1 MEVFVTTA
9 IDWVGYLGGWLAN
22 SGFTLLAEA
31 TGGGTTGSVI
41 GGGTTIGGG
50 STVERITLGG
60 SKAPLDMSI
69 WGMFLNADIIVKAVI
84 VVLLMASFWS
94 WAIIFE
100 KSIQVRA
107 INRRSNKFED
117 SFWSGGSVD
126 ELFDRIGQRPA
137 DPMSSMFASAM
148 REWKR
153 VPNERKRST
162 AQNVTLQERVE
173 KVMNVTLSR
182 EMERLE
188 RWLGFLASVGAT
200 APFIGLFGTVWGIMN
215 AFSAIA
221 IQKNTNLSVVAPGIA
236 EALLAT
242 ALGLVAAIPAVV
254 GFNKF
259 SNDLGR
265 YGNRL
270 DGFAGEFS
278 AIMSRQIE
286 ENEH

>member
-1 MEVFVTTA
+1 MEGLLTAA

-22 SGFTLLAEA
+22 SGYTLLAEA
-31 TGGGTTGSVI
+31 TGGGTSGSVI

-50 STVERITLGG
+50 STVERINLGG
-60 SKAPLDMSI
+60 SKAPLDLSI
-69 WGMFLNADIIVKAVI
+69 WGMFVNADIVVKVVI
-84 VVLLMASFWS
+84 VILMLASFWS

-107 INRRSNKFED
+107 VNRRSTKFED

-126 ELFDRIGQRPA
+126 ELYDRVGKRPN

-148 REWKR
+148 HEWKR
-153 VPNERKRST
+153 VPGERKRST

-173 KVMNVTLSR
+173 RVMHVTLSR

-215 AFSAIA
+215 SFSAIA
-221 IQKNTNLSVVAPGIA
+221 VQKNTNLSVVAPGIA

>member
-1 MEVFVTTA
+1 MEGLLTTA
-9 IDWVGYLGGWLAN
+9 VEGIGHLGGWLAN
-22 SGFTLLAEA
+22 AGYTLLAEA
-31 TGGGTTGSVI
+31 TSGAGGAVI

-50 STVERITLGG
+50 STIERINLGG
-60 SKAPLDMSI
+60 SQAPLDLSI
-69 WGMFLNADIIVKAVI
+69 WGMFINADIIVKVVI
-84 VVLLMASFWS
+84 VVLMLASFWS

-100 KSIQVRA
+100 KLIQVRA
-107 INRRSNKFED
+107 VNRRSNKFED
-117 SFWSGGSVD
+117 DFWSGGSVD
-126 ELFDRIGQRPA
+126 ELYERLGQRPG
-137 DPMSSMFASAM
+137 DPMSSIFASAM

-153 VPNERKRST
+153 VPGERKRST

-173 KVMNVTLSR
+173 RVMNVTLSR

-215 AFSAIA
+215 SFSAIA
-221 IQKNTNLSVVAPGIA
+221 VQKNTNLSVVAPGIA

-254 GFNKF
+254 AFNKF

-270 DGFAGEFS
+270 DGFAGEFT

-286 ENEH
+286 EKEH